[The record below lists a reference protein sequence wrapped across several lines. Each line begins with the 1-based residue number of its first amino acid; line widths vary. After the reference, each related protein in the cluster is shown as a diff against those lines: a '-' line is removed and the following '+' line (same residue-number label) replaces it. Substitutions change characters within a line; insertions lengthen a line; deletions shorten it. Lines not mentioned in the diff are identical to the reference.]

1 MRIAPCSG
9 GRDRIVAKNSQE
21 RSFMHSLVDRRAFV
35 LGAAALAAAPT
46 VAQAKRPL
54 VFAFQP
60 QKDPAG
66 IRKAADDVAAY
77 LGRALGREVQVL
89 VPLAYAATVQA
100 LVSKRADIAWLSSLP
115 FLLARRD
122 GGARLLLAE
131 VRTDTRGKA
140 RTEYDSVFVV
150 PVDSPLKSFAD
161 LKRTAKQQRM
171 VFTSNTSTSGFVF
184 PYDRLI
190 REGVLNR
197 AQPPEQAFR
206 SVAYGGG
213 YTQALEQLLAG
224 RGDVA
229 AVSDYTVEGPKRA
242 TYLPEDKQ
250 KQLRIL
256 ARTPGVPTHC
266 VAAAS
271 SVSEADGKAI
281 QQALLDLTRTNPALL
296 SDVYGAS
303 GLRIVS
309 EKAHTQATVDA
320 IDRTGLPIQG
330 LVK

>member
-1 MRIAPCSG
+1 MT
-9 GRDRIVAKNSQE
+9 NS
-21 RSFMHSLVDRRAFV
+21 LDRRRLV
-35 LGAAALAAAPT
+35 LGASMAAATLLTRPLR
-46 VAQAKRPL
+46 AQAQRPL

-77 LGRALGREVQVL
+77 LSKSLNREVQVL

-100 LVSKRADIAWLSSLP
+100 LVSKRADVAWLSSLP

-122 GGARLLLAE
+122 GGARMLLAE
-131 VRTDTRGKA
+131 VRTDTRGRA
-140 RTEYDSVFVV
+140 RTDYDSVFVV
-150 PVDSPLKSFAD
+150 PANSPLKSFAD
-161 LKRTAKQQRM
+161 LKRTANQQRM

-190 REGVLNR
+190 REGVLKR

-213 YTQALEQLLAG
+213 YTQALEQVIAG
-224 RGDVA
+224 RGDVC
-229 AVSDYTVEGPKRA
+229 AVSDYTVEGPKRT

-250 KQLRIL
+250 KLLRIL
-256 ARTPGVPTHC
+256 SRTPGVPTHC
-266 VAAAS
+266 VAAS
-271 SVSEADGKAI
+271 SAVSVADGKAI

-296 SDVYGAS
+296 SDVYGAT
-303 GLRIVS
+303 GLKLVS
-309 EKAHTQATVDA
+309 EAQHVRATVDA
-320 IDRTGLPIQG
+320 IERTGLPIQG

>member
-1 MRIAPCSG
+1 MT
-9 GRDRIVAKNSQE
+9 D
-21 RSFMHSLVDRRAFV
+21 SLDRRRFI
-35 LGAAALAAAPT
+35 LGATAAATTLGATLGSAPLL
-46 VAQAKRPL
+46 AQAKQRPL

-60 QKDPAG
+60 QKDPAS
-66 IRKAADDVAAY
+66 IRKAADDVASY
-77 LGRALGREVQVL
+77 LSSRLNREVQVL

-100 LVSKRADIAWLSSLP
+100 LVSNRADVAWLSSLP

-122 GGARLLLAE
+122 GGARMLLAE

-140 RTEYDSVFVV
+140 RTDYDSVFVV
-150 PVDSPLKSFAD
+150 PADSPLKTFAD

-171 VFTSNTSTSGFVF
+171 IFTSNTSTSGFVF

-190 REGVLNR
+190 REGVLKR
-197 AQPPEQAFR
+197 AQPPEQAFK

-213 YTQALEQLLAG
+213 YTQALEQVLAG
-224 RGDVA
+224 RGDVC
-229 AVSDYTVEGPKRA
+229 AVSDYTVEGPKRT

-266 VAAAS
+266 VAVAS
-271 SVSEADGKAI
+271 GVSVAEGKAI
-281 QQALLDLTRTNPALL
+281 QQALLDLTKTNPALL
-296 SDVYGAS
+296 SDVYGAT
-303 GLRIVS
+303 GLKIVS
-309 EKAHTQATVDA
+309 EAQHTKATVDA
-320 IDRTGLPIQG
+320 IARTGLPIQG

>member
-1 MRIAPCSG
+1 MT
-9 GRDRIVAKNSQE
+9 
-21 RSFMHSLVDRRAFV
+21 LTLDRRAFV
-35 LGAAALAAAPT
+35 LGASAALAAPA
-46 VAQAKRPL
+46 VAQEKRPL

-77 LGRALGREVQVL
+77 LSKRLGREVQVM

-100 LVSKRADIAWLSSLP
+100 LVSRRADIAWLSSLP

-122 GGARLLLAE
+122 GGARLLLGE
-131 VRTDTRGKA
+131 VRTDTRGRA
-140 RTEYDSVFVV
+140 RTDYDSVFVV
-150 PVDSPLKSFAD
+150 PADSPLKTFAD

-190 REGVLNR
+190 REGVLKR

-213 YTQALEQLLAG
+213 YTQALEQLIAG

-229 AVSDYTVEGPKRA
+229 AVSDYTVEGPKRT

-266 VAAAS
+266 VAAS
-271 SVSEADGKAI
+271 SAVSATEGKAI
-281 QQALLDLTRTNPALL
+281 QQALLDLTKTNPALL
-296 SDVYGAS
+296 SDVYGAT
-303 GLRIVS
+303 GLKVVN

-320 IDRTGLPIQG
+320 IARTGLPIQG
-330 LVK
+330 LVR

>member
-1 MRIAPCSG
+1 
-9 GRDRIVAKNSQE
+9 
-21 RSFMHSLVDRRAFV
+21 MHSPVDRRAFV
-35 LGAAALAAAPT
+35 LGAAALAAAPAL
-46 VAQAKRPL
+46 AQAKRPL

-60 QKDPAG
+60 QKDPAS
-66 IRKAADDVAAY
+66 IRKAADDVASY
-77 LGRALGREVQVL
+77 LSRALGREVQVL

-140 RTEYDSVFVV
+140 RTDYDSVFVV
-150 PVDSPLKSFAD
+150 PVDSPLRSFAD

-190 REGVLNR
+190 REGLLKPK
-197 AQPPEQAFR
+197 QPPEAAFR
-206 SVAYGGG
+206 TVAYAGG

-242 TYLPEDKQ
+242 VYLPEEGQ
-250 KQLRIL
+250 KRLRIL

-266 VAAAS
+266 VAAS
-271 SVSEADGKAI
+271 SAVSQAEGKAI
-281 QQALLDLTRTNPALL
+281 QQALLELTRTNPALL

-303 GLRIVS
+303 GLRIVN
-309 EKAHTQATVDA
+309 EDAHVKATAEA
-320 IDRTGLPIQG
+320 IERTGLPIQG